1 MQFDEQE
8 DALFIQDGER
18 EWDAAVATSCAQPDH
33 WEAGGGADT
42 QHILPAHSLHPPH
55 TRLPFVRILRD
66 GKDPDRALTTA
77 AGAANAGS
85 LKIETVSPGDGKVGE
100 ISPGKKHANKRVR
113 EVWAVNSTAAT
124 AVVKAEDAV
133 VAAKS
138 SVTECKNES
147 GRSLSTD
154 DAKSD
159 AAASGLLLG
168 KATATVKATT
178 AVVNGDSDEQ
188 QQSTVTTTKDSSCDS
203 GNVSSENPSAKDEK
217 NSTTEKDD
225 VAKTSLAVEV
235 EEKTSAVKTESD
247 EEVAAEEDPVESLFR
262 RTGLI
267 LRDAAAVRRRWAEPV
282 LEEENYQPDQASLNL
297 LTESQDAIGRR
308 GVAVST
314 VMRNLSFVPGNE
326 AILGRSLYG
335 LHKFLALLPNLLD
348 AIRYL
353 IYYQSL
359 FIHEP

>member
-1 MQFDEQE
+1 
-8 DALFIQDGER
+8 
-18 EWDAAVATSCAQPDH
+18 
-33 WEAGGGADT
+33 
-42 QHILPAHSLHPPH
+42 
-55 TRLPFVRILRD
+55 VRILRD
-66 GKDPDRALTTA
+66 GKDPDRALTA
-77 AGAANAGS
+77 AAAANAGS
-85 LKIETVSPGDGKVGE
+85 LKIETVSPGDGKVGD

-124 AVVKAEDAV
+124 AVVKTEDA

-138 SVTECKNES
+138 VSVTECKNES
-147 GRSLSTD
+147 GGRSLSTD

-159 AAASGLLLG
+159 AAAASGLLLG
-168 KATATVKATT
+168 KVTATATAKATA

-203 GNVSSENPSAKDEK
+203 GTVSSVAPANPSSANDEK
-217 NSTTEKDD
+217 NSTTDKDD
-225 VAKTSLAVEV
+225 DAKTSLAVEV

-247 EEVAAEEDPVESLFR
+247 EEVAAAEDPVESLFR

-267 LRDAAAVRRRWAEPV
+267 LRDAGAVRRRWAEPV

-326 AILGRSLYG
+326 AILGRSPYG
-335 LHKFLALLPNLLD
+335 VRYISYFGAMLD
-348 AIRYL
+348 T
-353 IYYQSL
+353 
-359 FIHEP
+359 

>member
-1 MQFDEQE
+1 
-8 DALFIQDGER
+8 
-18 EWDAAVATSCAQPDH
+18 VATSCAQPDH

-42 QHILPAHSLHPPH
+42 QHILPAHSLHPLH

-124 AVVKAEDAV
+124 AVVKTEDAV

-154 DAKSD
+154 DVKSD
-159 AAASGLLLG
+159 ASGLLLG
-168 KATATVKATT
+168 KATATTVKATA

-203 GNVSSENPSAKDEK
+203 GNVSSENPSANDEK
-217 NSTTEKDD
+217 NSTAEKNDD
-225 VAKTSLAVEV
+225 AKTSLAVEV

-247 EEVAAEEDPVESLFR
+247 EEVAAAEDPVESLFR

-267 LRDAAAVRRRWAEPV
+267 LRDAGAVRRRWAEPV

-326 AILGRSLYG
+326 AILGRSPYG
-335 LHKFLALLPNLLD
+335 LRKFLALLGTD
-348 AIRYL
+348 AILYL
-353 IYYQSL
+353 IYYHSL
-359 FIHEP
+359 FIHES

>member
-1 MQFDEQE
+1 M
-8 DALFIQDGER
+8 
-18 EWDAAVATSCAQPDH
+18 ATSCAQPDH

-42 QHILPAHSLHPPH
+42 QHILPAHSLHPLH

-124 AVVKAEDAV
+124 AVVKTEDAV

-154 DAKSD
+154 DVKSD
-159 AAASGLLLG
+159 ASGLLLG
-168 KATATVKATT
+168 KATATTVKATA

-203 GNVSSENPSAKDEK
+203 GNVSSENPSANDEK
-217 NSTTEKDD
+217 NSTAEKNDD
-225 VAKTSLAVEV
+225 AKTSLAVEV

-247 EEVAAEEDPVESLFR
+247 EEVAAAEDPVESLFR

-267 LRDAAAVRRRWAEPV
+267 LRDAGAVRRRWAEPV

-326 AILGRSLYG
+326 AILGRSPYG
-335 LHKFLALLPNLLD
+335 LRKFLALLGTD
-348 AIRYL
+348 AILYL
-353 IYYQSL
+353 IYYHSL
-359 FIHEP
+359 FIHES

>member
-1 MQFDEQE
+1 M
-8 DALFIQDGER
+8 
-18 EWDAAVATSCAQPDH
+18 
-33 WEAGGGADT
+33 
-42 QHILPAHSLHPPH
+42 
-55 TRLPFVRILRD
+55 RILRD

-124 AVVKAEDAV
+124 AVVKTEDA

-154 DAKSD
+154 DVKSD
-159 AAASGLLLG
+159 AADSGLLLG
-168 KATATVKATT
+168 KGAKATA

-188 QQSTVTTTKDSSCDS
+188 QQSTMTTTKDSSCDS
-203 GNVSSENPSAKDEK
+203 GNASSEKPSANDEK
-217 NSTTEKDD
+217 NSTTQKDD
-225 VAKTSLAVEV
+225 DAKTSLAVEV

-247 EEVAAEEDPVESLFR
+247 EEVAAAEDPVESLFR

-326 AILGRSLYG
+326 AILGRSPYTS
-335 LHKFLALLPNLLD
+335 
-348 AIRYL
+348 Y
-353 IYYQSL
+353 
-359 FIHEP
+359 